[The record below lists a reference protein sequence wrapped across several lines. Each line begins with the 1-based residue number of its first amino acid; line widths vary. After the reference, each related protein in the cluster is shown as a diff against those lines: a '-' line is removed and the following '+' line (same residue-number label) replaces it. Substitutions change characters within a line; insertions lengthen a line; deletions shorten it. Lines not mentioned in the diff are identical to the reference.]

1 MTSGRSA
8 ALARRLAPDRVS
20 VGREREITVDRS
32 NDCVV
37 VDEAVFV
44 KWLTP
49 PVPSPHRGNVI
60 LAHLRAVG
68 FAQMPAF
75 LGSTSDGELVTAL
88 VFEHVV
94 AARDGWEW
102 FFEEVLAVADG
113 SRDVGQTADSA
124 RRIGTLGGD
133 LHVALA
139 TPSEVLPDPVESVAA
154 AVERDRCRALLAEA
168 LDTVQATE
176 HAGAHAVLHARAH
189 QLTGVIES
197 MPAAPTP
204 GIMLHGDL
212 HLGQVLRAG
221 ERLAVIDFEGNP
233 LTVAAASAPAHRPA
247 AVDVASLVQ
256 SVDHAVR
263 MVQHRRPGRDAEFD
277 ALAVDLAENTL
288 DGYRQR
294 LREGGG
300 SDLLD
305 DRLLPGLRAAQ
316 ELHELVYSVHRLP
329 RWVYAPTLALRGM
342 FPEAVRED
350 VNDD

>member
-1 MTSGRSA
+1 MTPGLSA
-8 ALARRLAPDRVS
+8 EVARELAPDRVTA
-20 VGREREITVDRS
+20 GTEREITVDRS

-75 LGSTSDGELVTAL
+75 LGSTSDGEFVTAL

-94 AARDGWEW
+94 GARDGWEW
-102 FFEEVLAVADG
+102 FFEEILAVADG
-113 SRDVGQTADSA
+113 SRDVEHAADSA
-124 RRIGTLGGD
+124 RRVGTLAAD

-139 TPSEVLPDPVESVAA
+139 TPSEVLPEPVEVVDAA
-154 AVERDRCRALLAEA
+154 LERDRCRALLVEA
-168 LDTVQATE
+168 LDAVQATD
-176 HAGAHAVLHARAH
+176 HAEARAVLQGRRRHLA
-189 QLTGVIES
+189 GVLES
-197 MPAAPTP
+197 MPAHATP
-204 GIMLHGDL
+204 GIALHGDL
-212 HLGQVLRAG
+212 HLGQILRAG

-233 LTVAAASAPAHRPA
+233 LTVTASQPAHRPA

-263 MVQHRRPGRDAEFD
+263 MVQHRRPGRDAELD
-277 ALAVDLAENTL
+277 ALAVDLAERAL
-288 DGYRQR
+288 DAYR
-294 LREGGG
+294 LRLSESGR

-316 ELHELVYSVHRLP
+316 ELHELVYSVRRLP
-329 RWVYAPTLALRGM
+329 RWVYAPMLALRGM
-342 FPEAVRED
+342 FPEAAPED